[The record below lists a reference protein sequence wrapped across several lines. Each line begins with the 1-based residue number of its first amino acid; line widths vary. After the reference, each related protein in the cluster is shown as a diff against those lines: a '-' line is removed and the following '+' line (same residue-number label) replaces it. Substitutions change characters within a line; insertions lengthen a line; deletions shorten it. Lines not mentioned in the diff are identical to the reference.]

1 VPAWAVWRRRP
12 EINAHFFGESLMKT
26 LLCCGLV
33 AILVLAGGGAE
44 GGDAEAVKK
53 DLKALAG
60 KWKVESFED
69 GQGKK
74 QEFEGATLAFKE
86 DNLEFTKDNET
97 KKGKIKINPAGKPKE
112 IDVMPEGKDDAMLGV
127 YQIDGET
134 LKICLTHEPGGA
146 RPNELA
152 AKERWV
158 LVVLKRVKE

>member
-1 VPAWAVWRRRP
+1 
-12 EINAHFFGESLMKT
+12 MKT
-26 LLCCGLV
+26 LLCCGL
-33 AILVLAGGGAE
+33 IGMLVLTGGGVQ
-44 GGDAEAVKK
+44 GGDDAIKK
-53 DLKALAG
+53 DLKALEG

-74 QEFEGATLAFKE
+74 QEFEGATLAFKD

-97 KKGKIKINPAGKPKE
+97 KKGKIKVNPAGKPKE

-134 LKICLTHEPGGA
+134 LKICITDEPGGA
-146 RPNELA
+146 RPNEFT

-158 LVVLKRVKE
+158 LVVLKRVEE